1 MNLIEEKIKVQIDE
15 ENYENKELVKKDVGK
30 IKTRLQHSSAVE
42 VTLQKLLEEVKQ
54 GKTISPAVMNGTT
67 ADDFIEQQVFLID
80 TDNNITEKPILQV
93 DDTIKIYNS
102 CNIPV
107 AFYYYTFSHTE
118 EKPKY
123 RLGFILEKSITEKSL
138 RDTIAKNL
146 CSLCEQADTSCTNAD
161 RIFFGTDKEAVM
173 CDTENTVKIEDVL
186 RLSPPLEKETKS
198 KDTELEKLKSE
209 FDFFPYL
216 KERNGKIVID
226 NLKYAM
232 FESCEVCGHK
242 KDLVYYKDTNSF
254 YCHSSSGKKGGS
266 IIDYLMAV
274 DKLTLKQ
281 AIDKFKYELCGIKK
295 EKKSIKSIHSMT
307 AKELATKKLPKS
319 YIVVKGLLGQGV
331 SVLAGQPK
339 QKKSWFALDLCHCV
353 STGQPFL
360 GLETT
365 KSACLYLTLEDSF
378 ERLQDR
384 MKKML
389 DDKDI
394 PDNLHLAVKCDPLN
408 NGLIEELEQKLK
420 EFPDIKLIV
429 IDTLQKI
436 RGVQGKNQNT
446 YDFDYKELGK
456 LKDFADNH
464 KICILVV
471 HHLRK
476 MKDHTDPFNN
486 ISGSTGI
493 TGAADTT
500 MLLYKDDFKDTN
512 THFVTQSRDFES
524 IEKILY
530 FDKYKWN
537 VICDSK
543 DFEREIKKLSYKADP
558 IVITINKMLE
568 ESPEGVKISSM
579 ELLKKIIETTGAK
592 PKQASTNALTRHITN
607 KLQLDLLEF
616 DGIHYEA
623 PNGNGGSTGR
633 KMFFSK
639 PTKDI

>member
-1 MNLIEEKIKVQIDE
+1 MKNIKLQIDE
-15 ENYENKELVKKDVGK
+15 ESYENKELVKKDIRA
-30 IKTRLQHSSAVE
+30 IKMRLQHLCAVE

-54 GKTISPAVMNGTT
+54 GKTISPAVMKGTT
-67 ADDFIEQQVFLID
+67 ANDFLEQQLFLVDI
-80 TDNNITEKPILQV
+80 DNNITEKPILQV
-93 DDTIKIYNS
+93 DEAIKIYNA

-107 AFYYYTFSHTE
+107 AFYYNTFSYTK

-123 RLGFILEKSITEKSL
+123 RLGFILEKTITEKSL

-186 RLSPPLEKETKS
+186 RLAPPSIKETKS
-198 KDTELEKLKSE
+198 KDTELEKLKSG
-209 FDFFPYL
+209 FDFLGYL

-226 NLKYAM
+226 NIKYTM
-232 FESCEVCGHK
+232 FENCEVCGHHN
-242 KDLVYYKDTNSF
+242 DLVYYKETNTF

-281 AIDKFKYELCGIKK
+281 SIDKFKHELCGIKK

-307 AKELATKKLPKS
+307 AKELSTKKLPKS

-339 QKKSWFALDLCHCV
+339 QKKSWCALNLCNCV

-389 DDKDI
+389 GDTDI

-429 IDTLQKI
+429 IDTLQKV
-436 RGVQGKNQNT
+436 RGVQGRNQNT

-456 LKDFADNH
+456 LKEFADEH

-537 VICDSK
+537 VVCDSK
-543 DFEREIKKLSYKADP
+543 DFEREIKKLSYRADP
-558 IVITINKMLE
+558 IVITINKLLE
-568 ESPEGVKISSM
+568 KSPEGVKISSM

-592 PKQASTNALTRHITN
+592 PKQESTNALTRHITN

-623 PNGNGGSTGR
+623 PNGNGGSAGR

-639 PTKDI
+639 TTKDI